1 MIYIFFV
8 IKLKIIILLIF
19 LIISGIINDKW
30 METIST
36 LKSDVIE
43 LLGKICYD
51 KFEYPEHDLRWF
63 IWKDS
68 PNDIPQK
75 LTKNGGLDN
84 KRSLLMKT
92 KGYSP
97 NILKLCENFDTSLH
111 ILLADLEQY
120 LYETERVMS
129 IKDNLLSTNISLI
142 SDSFF
147 DRAEIQEYLQT
158 ISTDMIEDFIN
169 FAKTTCVNDKPDYG
183 QCDINAIVMARF
195 LLALITLSS
204 NLNKCFT
211 LSKVSGLTI
220 TNMKWQT
227 ICDKLKEESTFIW
240 SVWAKTYKVKI
251 SEHREKFISKES
263 LHGYPIHLV
272 ISEWEKV
279 TIEEDSGEGKRIKS
293 EILVPYQPSIHLQK
307 FLTAINK
314 DLNKI
319 IPHTLPK

>member
-1 MIYIFFV
+1 
-8 IKLKIIILLIF
+8 
-19 LIISGIINDKW
+19 

-43 LLGKICYD
+43 LLGKVINE

-63 IWKDS
+63 VWKDS
-68 PNDIPQK
+68 PSDIPQK

-97 NILKLCENFDTSLH
+97 NILKLCENFDSNLH
-111 ILLADLEQY
+111 ALLGDLEQY
-120 LYETERVMS
+120 LYETERVVS

-142 SDSFF
+142 SDTFS
-147 DRAEIQEYLQT
+147 DRAEVQEHFQAT
-158 ISTDMIEDFIN
+158 STSIIEDFIN
-169 FAKTTCVNDKPDYG
+169 FVRTTCVNDKPEHGRRDT
-183 QCDINAIVMARF
+183 NAVVMARF
-195 LLALITLSS
+195 LSALTTLSS
-204 NLNKCFT
+204 HLTKCYT

-220 TNMKWQT
+220 TNAKWQS
-227 ICDKLKEESTFIW
+227 ICDKLKEESISVW
-240 SVWAKTYKVKI
+240 SLWAKTYKSKI
-251 SEHREKFISKES
+251 IEHREKFMSRET
-263 LHGYPIHLV
+263 LTGYPIHLV

-293 EILVPYQPSIHLQK
+293 EILVPYQTSIQLQK
-307 FLTAINK
+307 FLTAVNMN
-314 DLNKI
+314 LNKV